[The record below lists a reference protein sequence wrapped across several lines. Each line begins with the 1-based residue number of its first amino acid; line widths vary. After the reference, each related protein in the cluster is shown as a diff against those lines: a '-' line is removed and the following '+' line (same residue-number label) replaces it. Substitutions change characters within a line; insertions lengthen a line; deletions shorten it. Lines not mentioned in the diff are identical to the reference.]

1 MKLHY
6 IFLASLLF
14 PVSAVHAAEQTPTRE
29 RVIALDRILVVVNN
43 DVLTQSELNTELLTI
58 TQQLRQQNIE
68 IPPQE
73 VLQKQVLERLILRHL
88 QLQLA
93 ESTGIRV
100 DDDTLT
106 RALDTI
112 AKQNNLSL
120 SEFRDILIRDGFD
133 FVVFRE
139 NIRHEIIINRLRQ
152 RQVDSRVNVTEQ
164 EVSDYLATRGTR
176 TASAGNEYRVG
187 QILIALPEA
196 ASPEAVKAAQTRAQQ
211 VLERL
216 RAGDDFGQMAIS
228 NSDDPQALQGGDLG
242 WRTAAQLPSLFAD
255 IVPQLQPGEISNL
268 LRSASGFHIVK
279 LLEMRGETQHVVRQN
294 LARHIL
300 LRANELTSEQDV
312 QNRLEQLRQRIEG
325 GDDFGDLARAN
336 SEDTATASNGG
347 ALGWA
352 SPGDFD
358 PRFEEAMSTLKP
370 GETSAPFQSS
380 FGWHI
385 VQVVERRDHDNTR
398 EFQRNQA
405 REAIRQRK
413 IEEQTQIWLRSLR
426 DEAYVEFKAEEL

>member
-6 IFLASLLF
+6 IFLATLLF

-133 FVVFRE
+133 FAVFRE

-164 EVSDYLATRGTR
+164 EVSDYLATRGTQ

-196 ASPEAVKAAQTRAQQ
+196 ASPEAVKAAQARAQQ

-216 RAGDDFGQMAIS
+216 QAGDDFGQLAIS
-228 NSDDPQALQGGDLG
+228 HSDDPQALQGGDLG
-242 WRTAAQLPSLFAD
+242 WRTVAQLPSLFVD
-255 IVPQLQPGEISNL
+255 TVPQLQPGEISNL
-268 LRSASGFHIVK
+268 IRSASGFHIIK
-279 LLEMRGETQHVVRQN
+279 LLEMRGETQHVVRQTQ
-294 LARHIL
+294 ARHIL

-336 SEDTATASNGG
+336 SEDTATANNGG

>member
-6 IFLASLLF
+6 YLLAALLF
-14 PVSAVHAAEQTPTRE
+14 TFSALHAAEQRHTPE
-29 RVIALDRILVVVNN
+29 RVIPLDRILVVVNN
-43 DVLTQSELNTELLTI
+43 DVITQSELDTELRTI
-58 TQQLRQQNIE
+58 TQQLQQKNIE
-68 IPPQE
+68 IPPPD
-73 VLQKQVLERLILRHL
+73 VLQKQVLERLVIRHL

-106 RALDTI
+106 RALDTL
-112 AKQNNLSL
+112 AKQNNLSI
-120 SEFRDILIRDGFD
+120 SQFRDILTRDGFD
-133 FVVFRE
+133 FAVFRE

-152 RQVDSRVNVTEQ
+152 RQVDSRINVTDQ
-164 EVSDYLATRGTR
+164 EINDHLATRGTQ

-196 ASPEAVKAAQTRAQQ
+196 ASPDTVKAAQTRAQQ
-211 VLERL
+211 ALDRL
-216 RAGDDFGQMAIS
+216 RAGEDFSQMAIAS
-228 NSDDPQALQGGDLG
+228 SDDPQALEGGDLG

-255 IVPQLQPGEISNL
+255 AVPQLKPGEISNL
-268 LRSASGFHIVK
+268 IRSASGFHIVK
-279 LLEMRGETQHVVRQN
+279 LLEVRGEVQHVVRQT

-300 LRANELTSEQDV
+300 VRANELTSDQDA
-312 QNRLEQLRQRIEG
+312 QNRLEQLRQRIVG

-336 SEDTATASNGG
+336 SEDTATATNGG

-358 PRFEEAMSTLKP
+358 PRFEEAMTTLKP

-385 VQVVERRDHDNTR
+385 VQVMERRDHDNTR

-413 IEEQTQIWLRSLR
+413 IEEQTQIWLRGLR
-426 DEAYVEFKAEEL
+426 DEAYVEYKAEDL

>member
-6 IFLASLLF
+6 YFLAALLLPF
-14 PVSAVHAAEQTPTRE
+14 PALQAAE
-29 RVIALDRILVVVNN
+29 RVIPLDRILVVVNN
-43 DVLTQSELNTELLTI
+43 NVITQSELNTELRTI
-58 TQQLRQQNIE
+58 VQQLQQKNID
-68 IPPQE
+68 IPPQD
-73 VLQKQVLERLILRHL
+73 VLQKQVLERLIIRRL

-120 SEFRDILIRDGFD
+120 SEFRNILTRDGFD
-133 FVVFRE
+133 FAVFRE

-152 RQVDSRVNVTEQ
+152 RQVDSRINVTDQ
-164 EVSDYLATRGTR
+164 EINDHIAARGAQQ
-176 TASAGNEYRVG
+176 TASASNEYRVS

-196 ASPEAVKAAQTRAQQ
+196 ASPETVKAAQTRAQL
-211 VLERL
+211 VLDRL
-216 RAGDDFGQMAIS
+216 RAGEDFGQLAIAS
-228 NSDDPQALQGGDLG
+228 SDDPQALEGGDLG

-255 IVPQLQPGEISNL
+255 VVPQLKPDETSNL
-268 LRSASGFHIVK
+268 IRSASGFHIVK
-279 LLEMRGETQHVVRQN
+279 LLEVRGETQHVVRQTQ
-294 LARHIL
+294 ARHIL
-300 LRANELTSEQDV
+300 LRTNELTSDQDA
-312 QNRLEQLRQRIEG
+312 QNRLEQLRQRIVG

-336 SEDTATASNGG
+336 SDDATTATNGG

-352 SPGDFD
+352 NPGDFD
-358 PRFEEAMSTLKP
+358 PRFEEAMNALKP

-385 VQVVERRDHDNTR
+385 VQVMERRDHDNTR

-413 IEEQTQIWLRSLR
+413 IEEQTQIWLRGLR
-426 DEAYVEFKAEEL
+426 DEAYVEYKAEDL

>member
-14 PVSAVHAAEQTPTRE
+14 PVSTVHAAEQTPTRE
-29 RVIALDRILVVVNN
+29 RIIPLDRILVVVNN

-133 FVVFRE
+133 FAVFRE

-164 EVSDYLATRGTR
+164 EVSDYLATRGTQ

-196 ASPEAVKAAQTRAQQ
+196 ASPEAVKTAQTRAQQ

-216 RAGDDFGQMAIS
+216 RAGDDFSKMAIS
-228 NSDDPQALQGGDLG
+228 HSDDPQALQGGDLG
-242 WRTAAQLPSLFAD
+242 WRTVAQLPSLFVD
-255 IVPQLQPGEISNL
+255 TVPQLQPGEISNL
-268 LRSASGFHIVK
+268 IRSASGFHIIK
-279 LLEMRGETQHVVRQN
+279 LLEVRGEVQHVVRQTQ
-294 LARHIL
+294 ARHIL

-385 VQVVERRDHDNTR
+385 VQVVEHRDHDNTR

>member
-164 EVSDYLATRGTR
+164 EVSDYLATRGTQ

-196 ASPEAVKAAQTRAQQ
+196 ASPEAVKAAQARAQQ

-216 RAGDDFGQMAIS
+216 QAGDDFGQLAIS
-228 NSDDPQALQGGDLG
+228 HSDDPQALQGGDLG
-242 WRTAAQLPSLFAD
+242 WRTVAQLPSLFVD
-255 IVPQLQPGEISNL
+255 TVPQLQPGEISNL
-268 LRSASGFHIVK
+268 IRSASGFHIIK
-279 LLEMRGETQHVVRQN
+279 MLEMRGETQHVVRQTQ
-294 LARHIL
+294 ARHIL

-358 PRFEEAMSTLKP
+358 PRFEEAMSTLKS

>member
-6 IFLASLLF
+6 IFLASLLL
-14 PVSAVHAAEQTPTRE
+14 PVFTAHAAEQTPTRE
-29 RVIALDRILVVVNN
+29 RIIALDRILVVVNN
-43 DVLTQSELNTELLTI
+43 DVITQSELDAELLTI
-58 TQQLRQQNIE
+58 TQQLQQQNIE
-68 IPPQE
+68 IPSQE

-93 ESTGIRV
+93 DSTGIRV

-120 SEFRDILIRDGFD
+120 SAFRDILIRDGFD
-133 FVVFRE
+133 FAVFRE

-152 RQVDSRVNVTEQ
+152 RQVDSRINVIEQ
-164 EVSDYLATRGTR
+164 EVSDYLATRGTQ
-176 TASAGNEYRVG
+176 TASAGNEYRAG

-196 ASPEAVKAAQTRAQQ
+196 ASPEAVKAAQARAQQ

-216 RAGDDFGQMAIS
+216 QAGEDFGQLAIS
-228 NSDDPQALQGGDLG
+228 HSDDPQALQGGDLG
-242 WRTAAQLPSLFAD
+242 WRTVAQLPSLFAD
-255 IVPQLQPGEISNL
+255 VVPQLQTGEISNL

-279 LLEMRGETQHVVRQN
+279 LLEMRGESQHVVRQTQ
-294 LARHIL
+294 ARHIL

-336 SEDTATASNGG
+336 SEDTATASAGG